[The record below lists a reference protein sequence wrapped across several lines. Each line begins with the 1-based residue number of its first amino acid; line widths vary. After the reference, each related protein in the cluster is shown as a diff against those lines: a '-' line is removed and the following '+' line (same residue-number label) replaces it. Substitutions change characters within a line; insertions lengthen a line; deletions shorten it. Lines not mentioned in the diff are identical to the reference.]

1 MVVNSFMMAIASV
14 CCTPH
19 LLEAEQLNSTVF
31 VVCRRN
37 SNMHV
42 YTHMQSWTTAYSIFS
57 RIPHALELLVDYES

>member
-1 MVVNSFMMAIASV
+1 MVVNSFMMTVASV

-31 VVCRRN
+31 VVCRRK
-37 SNMHV
+37 SNK

-57 RIPHALELLVDYES
+57 RIPHAYALELLVD